1 MSVFLATY
9 FEKTV
14 ILKLFPVIY
23 ANYRPMTDDRRQTET
38 VHHIRYTTMFSP
50 CSKHHSWFLH
60 LIIIFWRGALCH
72 NYTLFHH
79 VSNNAIPYLMLKMS
93 NNAIP
98 YHMLKMHYTIKLNTN
113 INNCQWYLWL
123 LIGEF
128 YNWSVLYMTLFFVH
142 LLTLWSQNFWARF
155 FTRTRKNSIIA
166 GPEYAVMPVD
176 WYYGFLHQ

>member
-1 MSVFLATY
+1 MIQLKSFDLAFHFSFNQNKLWTNWRKLDHVSDAY
-9 FEKTV
+9 VTCVSLFGHLFWKNGHFDSNV
-14 ILKLFPVIY
+14 KLFPVIY

-113 INNCQWYLWL
+113 MFQ
-123 LIGEF
+123 
-128 YNWSVLYMTLFFVH
+128 
-142 LLTLWSQNFWARF
+142 
-155 FTRTRKNSIIA
+155 
-166 GPEYAVMPVD
+166 
-176 WYYGFLHQ
+176 